1 MALHTNKAIKKLMRE
16 LLREGWQRAGEKR
29 HTKMRSP
36 GGHLVSFSSSPS
48 CPFAVDH
55 IRKDV
60 QRIRDKEAL

>member
-1 MALHTNKAIKKLMRE
+1 MALHSNKEIKKLITE
-16 LLREGWQRAGEKR
+16 LLRDGWQHAGAKR
-29 HTKMRSP
+29 HTKLRSP